1 MRRHNLV
8 RVCSLINFNPRT
20 HVGCDLSYISYL
32 RALIHFNPRT
42 HVGCDFRFQNI
53 NNGKH
58 ISIHA
63 PTWGATE
70 KHVYLGRT
78 QANFNPRTHVGCD
91 FARASVFQFCGNF
104 NPRTHVGCDVRPLHL
119 LAARGKFQSTH
130 PRGVRQ
136 LLDRDFKPVTLFQST
151 HPRGVRHIIRKARD
165 NLHKDFNPRT
175 HVGCDLGIL
184 FIQISGRTFQSTHP
198 RGVRL

>member
-1 MRRHNLV
+1 M
-8 RVCSLINFNPRT
+8 
-20 HVGCDLSYISYL
+20 
-32 RALIHFNPRT
+32 
-42 HVGCDFRFQNI
+42 
-53 NNGKH
+53 
-58 ISIHA
+58 
-63 PTWGATE
+63 
-70 KHVYLGRT
+70 
-78 QANFNPRTHVGCD
+78 GCD

-151 HPRGVRHIIRKARD
+151 HPRGVRPLHPLRFSRLSRFQSTHPRGVRHIIRKARD
-165 NLHKDFNPRT
+165 NLHKDFNPRTHVGCDRNSIMLTLKSVDFNPRT